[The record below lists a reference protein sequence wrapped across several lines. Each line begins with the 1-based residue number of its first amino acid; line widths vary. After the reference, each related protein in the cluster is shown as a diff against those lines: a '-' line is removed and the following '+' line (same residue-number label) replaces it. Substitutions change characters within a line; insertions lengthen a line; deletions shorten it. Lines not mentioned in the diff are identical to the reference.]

1 MDGPQSG
8 DATETH
14 EYREAFTKAGHRS
27 TTALELRNRL
37 AGIVRALETAAAR
50 HPEDEVVRAHLSSCG
65 VRLARLDAFIDDP
78 AAFEAA
84 AGTPRFNG
92 IF

>member
-1 MDGPQSG
+1 MKLTVNLSPNLKIQM
-8 DATETH
+8 
-14 EYREAFTKAGHRS
+14 YI
-27 TTALELRNRL
+27 ELLPRNRL

-65 VRLARLDAFIDDP
+65 LRLARLDAFIDDP
-78 AAFEAA
+78 AAFENT

-92 IF
+92 I